1 MWWLK
6 KTIKIL
12 KFLLNVGS
20 VTIIML
26 IIMLDEE
33 IIVIS
38 PEWLEALEALEYRS
52 CPQRDCNI
60 NLKLNYKS
68 PVVF

>member
-1 MWWLK
+1 MD
-6 KTIKIL
+6 IASVSAN
-12 KFLLNVGS
+12 NVPVSNNGS
-20 VTIIML
+20 MMAPVDNI
-26 IIMLDEE
+26 
-33 IIVIS
+33 
-38 PEWLEALEALEYRS
+38 EALEALEYRS